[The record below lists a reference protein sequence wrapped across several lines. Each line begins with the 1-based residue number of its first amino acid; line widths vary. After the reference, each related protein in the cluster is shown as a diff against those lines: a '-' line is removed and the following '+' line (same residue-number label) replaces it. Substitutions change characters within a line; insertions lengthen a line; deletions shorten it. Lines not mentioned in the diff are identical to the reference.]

1 MNGLARWFGVGV
13 LWVGAGLVH
22 ANPPAQV
29 VSAQIEERRV
39 VETLE
44 SLGSLAAKESV
55 AIASSVTERVESIH
69 FQDGERVKKGQ
80 VLVRLYSQE
89 EQASLDEL
97 RIATE
102 NARRQYERFLPLFQ
116 RGDVSQSILDERKQD
131 LDLARAK
138 EAVMKARLAKLT
150 IVAPFA
156 GQLGVRQ
163 ISEGALLTQGTV
175 VTQLQD
181 LTELKLDFHVPS
193 RFLKE
198 LKEGLE
204 VAATTDAYPGQ
215 IFKGVIETVLPQV
228 DRVTR
233 TIQVRAKLDNAS
245 GALLPGLLMKVQ
257 LQQTPRTALFMP
269 ETAVVPMA
277 DKQFVYVLK
286 EDENNLFKLMRRQVQ
301 LGSREPGWVEVVSGV
316 KAGEWVVSQGAL
328 KVRPGQLVKKLEQ
341 LNRKS
346 DFADQGD
353 AL

>member
-1 MNGLARWFGVGV
+1 
-13 LWVGAGLVH
+13 
-22 ANPPAQV
+22 
-29 VSAQIEERRV
+29 
-39 VETLE
+39 
-44 SLGSLAAKESV
+44 
-55 AIASSVTERVESIH
+55 
-69 FQDGERVKKGQ
+69 
-80 VLVRLYSQE
+80 LYSQE